1 MGTLIKLSNN
11 DDQFKELMM
20 EIKYATNLVKKK
32 KFTLGQYYDHMADFF
47 DHIERPQDADSLRLD
62 AKTWEIEKGEKQ

>member
-1 MGTLIKLSNN
+1 MSGNA
-11 DDQFKELMM
+11 DQFKELMV
-20 EIKYATNLVKKK
+20 EIKYATGFVKSGKYD
-32 KFTLGQYYDHMADFF
+32 LGQYYNHMADFF

>member
-1 MGTLIKLSNN
+1 MSEEQ
-11 DDQFKELMM
+11 DQFKELMM

-32 KFTLGQYYDHMADFF
+32 KFTLGQYYNHMADFF

-62 AKTWEIEKGEKQ
+62 AKKWKIEKGEKQ